1 MFLQII
7 KQLNTAILPKKAHS
21 TDIGFDIHCISLK
34 KKLGNETYLYDTGLK
49 IKPPKGYYVEIIPR
63 SSISK
68 SGFILAN
75 NTGIIDP
82 DYTGNLYVAL
92 TKIDKTKPN
101 LTLPFK
107 LVQLVIRKQ
116 YSFPLKIVD
125 KFKETKRGDGGFGS
139 TN

>member
-1 MFLQII
+1 M
-7 KQLNTAILPKKAHS
+7 
-21 TDIGFDIHCISLK
+21 
-34 KKLGNETYLYDTGLK
+34 
-49 IKPPKGYYVEIIPR
+49 
-63 SSISK
+63 
-68 SGFILAN
+68 AN

-92 TKIDKTKPN
+92 TKIDKNKPN